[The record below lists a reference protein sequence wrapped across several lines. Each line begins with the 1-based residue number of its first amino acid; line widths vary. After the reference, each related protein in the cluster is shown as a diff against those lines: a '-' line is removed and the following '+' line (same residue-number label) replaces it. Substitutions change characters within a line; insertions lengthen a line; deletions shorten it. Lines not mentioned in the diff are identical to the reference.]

1 MKPRKWTIQQLR
13 REAKLARS
21 HRDLLL
27 RLGLRPAGG
36 NYQHLTR
43 ILEEER
49 LSLPRYRGK
58 AWNKGLHG
66 IGKPRQE
73 LHTILTKH
81 SRYQSF
87 KLKRRLFAARLK
99 KPRCELCGWRRR
111 APDGRIPLELDH
123 VNGDRYDNRLK
134 NLRIL
139 CPNCH
144 SLQPTHR
151 GLNITKH

>member
-1 MKPRKWTIQQLR
+1 MRPRKWTLQQLHK
-13 REAKLARS
+13 EALKARS

-36 NYQHLTR
+36 NYQQIARTLREEHLQ
-43 ILEEER
+43 
-49 LSLPRYRGK
+49 LPLYRGQ
-58 AWNKGLHG
+58 AWNKGLRG
-66 IGKPRQE
+66 IGKPRRA
-73 LHTILTKH
+73 LPSILTKN
-81 SRYQSF
+81 SRYQSY
-87 KLKRRLFAARLK
+87 KLKRRLFVAKLK
-99 KPRCELCGWRRR
+99 KARCELCGWRKKST
-111 APDGRIPLELDH
+111 DGRIPLELDH
-123 VNGDRYDNRLK
+123 INGDRYDNRLR